1 MDPERSQPVRDD
13 SAWPREADGVSLLI
27 GGFALVVG
35 IFVVVN
41 HEQPL
46 GAALFLLLALL
57 LGSSLIVIAMR
68 RWLSGHTIPASLG
81 LAGLVL
87 LFGGSV
93 AVNMVVGSGGFPIVA
108 SGLVSG
114 MMLANVWAIS
124 AARANRPSNP
134 NPHERESALEH
145 RPSAPDEPP
154 PAPEPATHAGV
165 SGKDYLSFVLDARG
179 GLVLVGDRDHRDSP
193 IWDGDAGSA
202 GVISDG
208 KSVLVGTRA
217 PGVGAVRVEV
227 SVGQVPAAGGHQ
239 VFAGRL
245 DLPSGVIEAGNI
257 LVHHVEKLNISPA
270 RSAYVRIFVDSR
282 ESPARV
288 TVLVAPE

>member
-1 MDPERSQPVRDD
+1 M
-13 SAWPREADGVSLLI
+13 SLLI
-27 GGFALVVG
+27 AGVALVLGVL
-35 IFVVVN
+35 VVVD
-41 HEQPL
+41 HDQPV

-57 LGSSLIVIAMR
+57 LGSSLIVIAIR

-93 AVNMVVGSGGFPIVA
+93 VVNLVVGSGGFVIAA
-108 SGLVSG
+108 SGTVAG
-114 MMLANVWAIS
+114 MLLANVWAIS
-124 AARANRPSNP
+124 AARANRPP
-134 NPHERESALEH
+134 NLHEREPTPEH
-145 RPSAPDEPP
+145 RPSAPDEPE

-165 SGKDYLSFVLDARG
+165 SGKDCLSFVLEAKG
-179 GLVLVGDRDHRDSP
+179 GLVLIGDRDHRDSP
-193 IWDGDAGSA
+193 IWDEGAAAAGA
-202 GVISDG
+202 ISDG

-217 PGVGAVRVEV
+217 PGVGAVRVQV
-227 SVGQVPAAGGHQ
+227 SVGQVPPAGGHQ

-245 DLPSGVIEAGNI
+245 DLPSGAVEAGNI
-257 LVHHVEKLNISPA
+257 LVHHVEKLDISPA
-270 RSAYVRIFVDSR
+270 RSAFFRIFVDSR